1 MGRTIPSFRML
12 LNEEI
17 ARWREFRNGLSSE
30 DRKVF
35 DELMNASKLHSSASS
50 CSLRTD
56 VFEAL
61 CMAIVMDHQ
70 KRLENLATELEQLH
84 LGDAS
89 EEV

>member
-1 MGRTIPSFRML
+1 ML
-12 LNEEI
+12 LNAEI

-30 DRKVF
+30 DRNVF
-35 DELMNASKLHSSASS
+35 DELMNSSKLHSSASS
-50 CSLRTD
+50 CSLRTN

-61 CMAIVMDHQ
+61 CMAILMDHQ